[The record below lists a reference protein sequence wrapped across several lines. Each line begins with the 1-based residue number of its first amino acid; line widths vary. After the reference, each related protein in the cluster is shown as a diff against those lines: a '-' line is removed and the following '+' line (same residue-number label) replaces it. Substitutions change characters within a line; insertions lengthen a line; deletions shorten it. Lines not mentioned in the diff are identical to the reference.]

1 MQCFQAVKA
10 KLDCKLG
17 YFDLIGC
24 DFLIDEDFK
33 VRHKRVFIGTGRMGM
48 FVCVCVCLKSD
59 RLNGVR
65 HRRLVLELS
74 TECAK
79 THYKHK
85 VFIYLFCN
93 LILFSFFK
101 TIMIQFSNVGM
112 ILWNLDVQRPVV
124 PLWSILNSIPAKQLP
139 GNPCTVSVN
148 MRSPGQTHTG
158 LQVTRSLWIH
168 T

>member
-1 MQCFQAVKA
+1 MQTVIKQCFQAVKA

-24 DFLIDEDFK
+24 DFMIDEDFK
-33 VRHKRVFIGTGRMGM
+33 VRHKRMFIETSRMVM
-48 FVCVCVCLKSD
+48 CVCWKPD
-59 RLNGVR
+59 RLNRVR

-93 LILFSFFK
+93 LILFNFFK
-101 TIMIQFSNVGM
+101 TIMIQFL
-112 ILWNLDVQRPVV
+112 IL
-124 PLWSILNSIPAKQLP
+124 
-139 GNPCTVSVN
+139 T
-148 MRSPGQTHTG
+148 
-158 LQVTRSLWIH
+158 
-168 T
+168 